1 MLDNRD
7 IFLNIFQKFR
17 RNFYR
22 VLNDYI
28 FLDIVFCFENNE
40 CVVNIMFMESFFW
53 VDYCY

>member
-17 RNFYR
+17 KNFYR
-22 VLNDYI
+22 VVNDYI

-40 CVVNIMFMESFFW
+40 CVVNIMFMG
-53 VDYCY
+53 